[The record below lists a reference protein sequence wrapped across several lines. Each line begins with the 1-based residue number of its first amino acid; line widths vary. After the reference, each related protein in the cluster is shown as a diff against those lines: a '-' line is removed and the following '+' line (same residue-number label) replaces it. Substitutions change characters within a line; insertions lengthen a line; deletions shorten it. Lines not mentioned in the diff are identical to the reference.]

1 MVKEVL
7 LATRN
12 QGKIREFATL
22 LSPVFERLTSLREL
36 YSVPDIVEDEKT
48 FKENALKKARII
60 SGLTKKITLADDSG
74 LEVESLGGRPGV
86 FSSRYAGEACDKE
99 NIKKLLKELKGVGD
113 RRARFVCT
121 LALVFPDGLT
131 GLTASG
137 REIVVEGRCD
147 GIIVDDPRGESGFGY
162 DPVFL
167 VPQKNKTMAELTPEE
182 KNQISHRAL
191 AVRKLIMCL
200 NNLGINK

>member
-60 SGLTKKITLADDSG
+60 SGLTKKIKLADDSG
-74 LEVESLGGRPGV
+74 LEVEALGGRPGV
-86 FSSRYAGEACDKE
+86 FSARYAGEREVVERKV
-99 NIKKLLKELKGVGD
+99 KEL
-113 RRARFVCT
+113 
-121 LALVFPDGLT
+121 
-131 GLTASG
+131 
-137 REIVVEGRCD
+137 
-147 GIIVDDPRGESGFGY
+147 
-162 DPVFL
+162 
-167 VPQKNKTMAELTPEE
+167 
-182 KNQISHRAL
+182 
-191 AVRKLIMCL
+191 
-200 NNLGINK
+200 